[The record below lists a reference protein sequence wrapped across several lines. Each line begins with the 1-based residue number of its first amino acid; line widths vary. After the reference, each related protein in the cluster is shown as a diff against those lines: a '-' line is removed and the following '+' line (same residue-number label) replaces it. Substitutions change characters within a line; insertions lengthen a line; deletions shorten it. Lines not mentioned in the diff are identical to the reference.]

1 MINLNNQYLYAKG
14 TCNVVVRDVATG
26 DVEYQSNKVQTNQFT
41 TSADMGAI
49 NAGIGNPV
57 AIQIPHNSAV
67 NMTLTSA
74 DFSMAMRAMQVGT
87 SVAYNGVGPVCEVVT
102 ASNGALTVSKTP
114 AAPYGYT
121 RPICNVV
128 KVGDTNAS
136 GMAYDMDAESK
147 TVTGATV
154 TDGQQYT
161 VFYFASEASNQYF
174 NVGGMFSPAVKHVTV
189 QIAVYSAAGTSNAL
203 QGSKV
208 GDLYYIIPRMQ
219 FSGKADIEGSQ
230 TAATTT
236 DMSGTALTY
245 DDASQL
251 GACNDCAVPGL
262 AQVLYVP
269 AAGSTSDVTGLVV
282 VGGVINMQVASTM
295 QVPVK
300 YVMKDGTLAQ
310 PDYTALQYTIP
321 SEGQQYVTVDENGL
335 LTSKSTAGETSI
347 SITMAEPALT
357 LVADINVG

>member
-1 MINLNNQYLYAKG
+1 MINLNNKYLYAKG

-67 NMTLTSA
+67 SMTLTSA
-74 DFSMAMRAMQVGT
+74 DFSMEMRAMQVGT
-87 SVAYNGVGPVCEVVT
+87 SVGYNGVGPVCEVVSAT
-102 ASNGALTVSKTP
+102 GGNLTVTKTP

-121 RPICNVV
+121 EPICNVV
-128 KVGDTNAS
+128 AVGDNNAS
-136 GMAYDMDAESK
+136 GTAYTMDPDTK
-147 TVTGATV
+147 TVNDFVAENGK
-154 TDGQQYT
+154 QYT
-161 VFYFASEASNQYF
+161 VFYFAAEASNKYF

-189 QIAVYSAAGTSNAL
+189 QIAVYSAEGTSNAL

-269 AAGSTSDVTGLVV
+269 ANGATNDVVGLAV
-282 VGGVINMQVASTM
+282 VGGVIEMGVNTTL

-300 YVMKDGTLAQ
+300 YVMRNGTLVQ
-310 PDYTALQYTIP
+310 PNYADLQYTIP
-321 SEGQQYVTVDENGL
+321 EAGQQYVTVNNTGL
-335 LTSKSTAGETSI
+335 LTSTTAGETSI
-347 SITMAEPALT
+347 TITMAEPL
-357 LVADINVG
+357 LSVVADLNVG

>member
-1 MINLNNQYLYAKG
+1 MISLNNRYLYAKG
-14 TCNVVVRDVATG
+14 TCNVVVRDISTG

-41 TSADMGAI
+41 TSCDLGAI
-49 NAGIGNPV
+49 NAGIGNPI

-74 DFSMAMRAMQVGT
+74 DFSMQMRAMQVGT
-87 SVAYNGVGPVCEVVT
+87 TVAYNGVGPVCEVVT
-102 ASNGALTVSKTP
+102 ASNGKLTVSKIP

-121 RPICNVV
+121 TPICNVV
-128 KVGDTNAS
+128 KVGDANAD
-136 GMAYDMDAESK
+136 GMAYEMDPETQ
-147 TVTGATV
+147 TVINASV

-161 VFYFASEASNQYF
+161 VFYFANEASNQYF

-189 QIAVYSAAGTSNAL
+189 QIAIYSAAGTSNAL

-219 FSGKADIEGSQ
+219 FSGKADIDGSQ
-230 TAATTT
+230 TSAATT

-245 DDASQL
+245 DDATQF

-269 AAGSTSDVTGLVV
+269 AGGATTDVIGLVV
-282 VGGVINMQVASTM
+282 VGGVINMQAASTL

-310 PDYTALQYTIP
+310 PDYTALNYTIP
-321 SEGQQYVTVDENGL
+321 SEGQQYVNVDDNGL
-335 LTSKSTAGETSI
+335 LTSTSTAGETTI
-347 SITMAEPALT
+347 SITLAEPALS